1 MANPQPLAG
10 RLGVVAAIEADAR
23 PLWEQPRSSR
33 GIQGLAKQRR
43 VVAVC
48 GSAHY
53 PERDASG
60 VDRYRAFDASLS
72 PLYRA
77 PPGLLSPARRLCG
90 ATIDGYLRE
99 FEADGPVVGFE
110 RHPLQLAHHPF
121 LYPLLATAPQRGG
134 RARIVGDAPTGASEH
149 QHLN

>member
-110 RHPLQLAHHPF
+110 RHPLNSPITPSSIHSSRRRLTNVVA
-121 LYPLLATAPQRGG
+121 
-134 RARIVGDAPTGASEH
+134 EH
-149 QHLN
+149 ESSAMRQ